1 MIRTVRNAE
10 FSITSDGRLWARR
23 YRAGL
28 ALLAALCFV
37 VVPACARAAC
47 GSFGATGVKA
57 SIKLPAVA
65 HADLGSPFF
74 PGGPTIVGLWHVTYT
89 GPGESLFND
98 TFDTWHSDGT
108 EFESAF
114 LASAG
119 GDVCVGVWA
128 QIGDRKVKLHHVGWL
143 FNIDTPNAVATNYFT
158 LDEEN
163 TVAPDGKSYSGT
175 FTFKIWNLD
184 GTAPSP
190 QPVVTGTIAA
200 TRITVD

>member
-1 MIRTVRNAE
+1 MSRIVSNSPI
-10 FSITSDGRLWARR
+10 SINLNGWSRR

-37 VVPACARAAC
+37 VVPTCARAAC
-47 GSFGATGVKA
+47 GRFGAPGIKA
-57 SIKLPAVA
+57 PIKLPPGAN
-65 HADLGSPFF
+65 ADFDFSPFPF
-74 PGGPTIVGLWHVTYT
+74 GPTIVGLWHVTYT
-89 GPGESLFND
+89 GPGDSLFND
-98 TFDTWHSDGT
+98 TFDTWHADGT

-114 LASAG
+114 LAPAG

-128 QIGDRKVKLHHVGWL
+128 QTGDKKVKLHHVGWD
-143 FNIDTPNAVATNYFT
+143 FNPATPTATATDYFT
-158 LDEEN
+158 LDEEIK
-163 TVAPDGKSYSGT
+163 VDSDGKSYSGT

-200 TRITVD
+200 TRITP